1 MSFISSRIAERIAA
15 HRLVELLEILSELS
29 VRNEQLVHT
38 DKAPMI
44 WMLTAMARPLL
55 STEDSI
61 PMPYSVNSWGAY
73 VRCCPR
79 PGFRLTIWDRKEAT
93 IRA

>member
-1 MSFISSRIAERIAA
+1 MY
-15 HRLVELLEILSELS
+15 
-29 VRNEQLVHT
+29 T
-38 DKAPMI
+38 DEARMI

-61 PMPYSVNSWGAY
+61 VTPYSVNSWGAY
-73 VRCCPR
+73 LPCCLR
-79 PGFRLTIWDRKEAT
+79 PGFKLTIWDLRAAT